1 MGTHLSSCVSV
12 MSLNLETIQAAVSRL
27 KGHIV
32 ETPCAFSQKLSALT
46 RSQLWI
52 KYENQQYTSAFK
64 ERGALN
70 KLATLSAE
78 ERARG
83 VYAASAGNHAQ
94 GIAYHAQRLGIP
106 ATIVMPHGT
115 PFVKVQKT
123 QAYGARV
130 VIEGATYDDA
140 SAHAQTLCR
149 DASAVYV
156 HPFNDYEVMAGQGT
170 LAIEMLEAVPDL
182 DVLLVP
188 IGGGGLIAGMATAAK
203 ALKPWIKIIGV
214 EAAMYPSF
222 AAKRRGLN
230 MPTGGSTIA
239 EGIAVRDVGELSFA
253 VANPLVDDVLV
264 IDEADFERAIAA
276 FVNVEKTVAEGA
288 GAAGLAAVMRYPEK
302 FEGQKVGLILCG
314 GNIDMRLLASV
325 LQRELVREKRLV
337 TYRILGDDRPGML
350 SLMADVISR
359 KGGNIV
365 DVAHNRLVL
374 DVPAK
379 GAEFDILVETQDARH
394 AHEIADGLRATGYAL
409 RME

>member
-1 MGTHLSSCVSV
+1 
-12 MSLNLETIQAAVSRL
+12 MSLTYQDILDAADRL
-27 KGHIV
+27 KGHV
-32 ETPCAFSQKLSALT
+32 VNTPCAFSQRLSAAT

-52 KYENQQYTSAFK
+52 KYENQQFTSAFK

-70 KLATLSAE
+70 KLLKLTSD
-78 ERARG
+78 ERERG

-94 GIAYHAQRLGIP
+94 GLAYHAKRLGIP

-123 QAYGARV
+123 QSFGAKIV
-130 VIEGATYDDA
+130 MEGDNYDE
-140 SAHAQTLCR
+140 SSTHAQILCEK
-149 DASAVYV
+149 AGAVYV
-156 HPFNDYEVMAGQGT
+156 HPFNDYDVMAGQGT
-170 LAIEMLEAVPDL
+170 LALEMLEVVPDL

-188 IGGGGLIAGMATAAK
+188 IGGGGLISGMVVAAK
-203 ALKPWIKIIGV
+203 AIKPWIKVIGI
-214 EAAMYPSF
+214 EASMYPSF

-239 EGIAVRDVGELSFA
+239 EGIAVKDVGDLTFA
-253 VANPLVDDVLV
+253 LANPLVDDVMV
-264 IDEADFERAIAA
+264 IDEADFERAIAMY
-276 FVNVEKTVAEGA
+276 VNIEKTVAEGA

-350 SLMADVISR
+350 TQMADVISR

-379 GAEFDILVETQDARH
+379 GAEFDIMVETQDARH
-394 AHEIADGLRATGYAL
+394 AHEISEALRSTGYAL
-409 RME
+409 RMD

>member
-1 MGTHLSSCVSV
+1 MSVSFQDI
-12 MSLNLETIQAAVSRL
+12 LDATERL
-27 KGHIV
+27 KGHV
-32 ETPCAFSQKLSALT
+32 LNTPCTYSQRLSVAT
-46 RSQLWI
+46 RAQLWI

-70 KLATLSAE
+70 KLMKLSE
-78 ERARG
+78 DERKRG

-94 GIAYHAQRLGIP
+94 GLAYHAQRLGIP

-123 QAYGARV
+123 QGFGAKV
-130 VIEGATYDDA
+130 IIEGNSYDE
-140 SAHAQTLCR
+140 SSSHAMQICE
-149 DASAVYV
+149 AAGAVYV
-156 HPFNDYEVMAGQGT
+156 HPFNDYDVMAGQGT

-188 IGGGGLIAGMATAAK
+188 IGGGGLIAGMAVAAK

-214 EAAMYPSF
+214 EASMYPSF

-230 MPTGGSTIA
+230 MPTGGATIA
-239 EGIAVRDVGELSFA
+239 EGIAVKDVGELTFEL
-253 VANPLVDDVLV
+253 ANPLVDDVLV
-264 IDEADFERAIAA
+264 IDEADFERAIAMY
-276 FVNVEKTVAEGA
+276 VNVEKTVAEGA
-288 GAAGLAAVMRYPEK
+288 GAAGLAAVMRHADK

-350 SLMADVISR
+350 TLMADVISR

-394 AHEIADGLRATGYAL
+394 AHEISEALRSTGYAL
-409 RME
+409 RMD